1 MIFLMFLALSQTSF
15 SEEKKADVIIGG
27 SIFKEKEEGKNAEY
41 VRGAICYLNKVID
54 SDPNIIPKAIFY
66 DNGNR
71 PTRDLSNT
79 RRLIFSDKA
88 SVLMGYSNMEG
99 VLKSIEEAK
108 KKDVVMAFPFVSLS
122 QKDIDENS
130 EDIFYLRPSIE
141 KDLEALAD
149 FVNRHDVQKLAIVF
163 EKEEEWQKEYI
174 SELTK
179 IVPSVFSYIKD
190 PLSMNEALMD
200 IKQLKPSHIIILGEQ
215 KGAISFIK
223 RAKFNGVDSTF
234 ILPFYLSN
242 SEVNKKIKKYGVKVY
257 SGKIFPNINSNNK
270 TVKDYVKCSRKY
282 EPDFEVGESGLEGFI
297 TAKILY
303 SIIINSN
310 MKDRKS
316 MLESFKKIDL
326 SSIIKLRVEECE

>member
-200 IKQLKPSHIIILGEQ
+200 GTV
-215 KGAISFIK
+215 A
-223 RAKFNGVDSTF
+223 RTMR
-234 ILPFYLSN
+234 
-242 SEVNKKIKKYGVKVY
+242 
-257 SGKIFPNINSNNK
+257 SNNGGLIAGAFQLDQDVPDAAMDEGHD
-270 TVKDYVKCSRKY
+270 TV
-282 EPDFEVGESGLEGFI
+282 I
-297 TAKILY
+297 TGDAQAVVVQ
-303 SIIINSN
+303 SEF
-310 MKDRKS
+310 D
-316 MLESFKKIDL
+316 KKL
-326 SSIIKLRVEECE
+326 SK